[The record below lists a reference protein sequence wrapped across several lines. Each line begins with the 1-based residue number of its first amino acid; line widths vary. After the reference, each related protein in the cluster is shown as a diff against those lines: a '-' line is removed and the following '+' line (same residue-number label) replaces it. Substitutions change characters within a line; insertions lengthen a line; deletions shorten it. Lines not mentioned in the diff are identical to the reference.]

1 MSPTIDM
8 PEPMQERVPAFVGS
22 SVAGGCST
30 TECCCCA
37 VLPTTSAAF
46 ATAFFSLSGALLLN
60 MSTSVFRRH
69 PLRKG
74 PRLSWAI
81 EHDLTQSFSL
91 PAHERTFRLGQN
103 YRIITA
109 VHQTRRE
116 PPQKAS
122 ATFFATAVNSSKSH
136 CRLLP
141 ARQHGVEIIGSCGG
155 QPWPWSA
162 PDGAQKDERR
172 YRLRSLCQSCE
183 RYCGISRSNSGK

>member
-1 MSPTIDM
+1 MISAPLVPGVFVILTESSLSSAIGTERRTLDAAADCEVLRNDAALDRAPSPIRRSEARNSPLILPKTCAGPLHSMSPTIDM

-81 EHDLTQSFSL
+81 EHDLTQSFT
-91 PAHERTFRLGQN
+91 PRT
-103 YRIITA
+103 
-109 VHQTRRE
+109 
-116 PPQKAS
+116 
-122 ATFFATAVNSSKSH
+122 
-136 CRLLP
+136 
-141 ARQHGVEIIGSCGG
+141 
-155 QPWPWSA
+155 
-162 PDGAQKDERR
+162 
-172 YRLRSLCQSCE
+172 
-183 RYCGISRSNSGK
+183 

>member
-1 MSPTIDM
+1 VMALGRLVLSKRERVIALEAYDKGLLGTTLRYLYEVRKPEDYFCDLPDCSIAPDMLRLAEHNSPLILPKTCAGPLHSMSPTIDM

-81 EHDLTQSFSL
+81 EL
-91 PAHERTFRLGQN
+91 FRPQP
-103 YRIITA
+103 
-109 VHQTRRE
+109 E
-116 PPQKAS
+116 PLAR
-122 ATFFATAVNSSKSH
+122 AFCV
-136 CRLLP
+136 CR
-141 ARQHGVEIIGSCGG
+141 
-155 QPWPWSA
+155 
-162 PDGAQKDERR
+162 K
-172 YRLRSLCQSCE
+172 
-183 RYCGISRSNSGK
+183 